1 MESLTER
8 PHAVASEAKTHM
20 TRMKYPLAI
29 LSGLVLIGPS
39 PAWSAPPWVEDYC
52 MAQAA
57 QIQFNGRGD
66 REHFM
71 ANCIADL
78 TPTPPAKRR
87 PYKKPRD

>member
-1 MESLTER
+1 
-8 PHAVASEAKTHM
+8 M
-20 TRMKYPLAI
+20 TQMKYPLAI
-29 LSGLVLIGPS
+29 MLVLVLVGSGPAS
-39 PAWSAPPWVEDYC
+39 SAPPWVEDYC

-78 TPTPPAKRR
+78 TPTPLPKRR
-87 PYKKPRD
+87 PYKKPRY

>member
-1 MESLTER
+1 M
-8 PHAVASEAKTHM
+8 THM
-20 TRMKYPLAI
+20 AYALAI
-29 LSGLVLIGPS
+29 ISVLVLIAIS